1 MSFTLNTFQF
11 NRGVATCPTNG
22 GGVGTVI
29 HGYKST
35 DSLGTIVIPG
45 YFPDNIDGSTDK
57 VFAGDLLLIV
67 ASGTVTMHEIT
78 QVAPFTIGSDLF
90 NGAGSPLVV
99 APPVPATDANALQV
113 IGTTAQLEIADATH
127 PGIITIV
134 DQVFTGIKQFI
145 SGVKFMTFGGT
156 PTTLNYYEEYKHL
169 TTFTNGA
176 ETSNAVTLRLVRVG
190 NVITLYSSEIIATA
204 AQGAPGI
211 AFVMDTP
218 LPARFCPGDFVNGF
232 WKVTNGGINKTGL
245 MQAQSTGVVEIYND
259 VDQTTA
265 YTVAQISQARRGF
278 ISYTTGF

>member
-35 DSLGTIVIPG
+35 DSLGTIIVPG

-67 ASGTVTMHEIT
+67 ASGTVTIHEIT
-78 QVAPFTIGSDLF
+78 AVAPFTIGSDLF

-99 APPVPATDANALQV
+99 APPVAATDANALQV

-127 PGIITIV
+127 PGIVTIF

-145 SGVKFMTFGGT
+145 SGVQFMTFGGT
-156 PTTLNYYEEYKHL
+156 PATLNYYEEYTHN

-176 ETSNAVTLRLVRVG
+176 EVSAAFNIKIIRIGSLVTIY
-190 NVITLYSSEIIATA
+190 NPSIITTA
-204 AQGAPGI
+204 AQGAPG
-211 AFVMDTP
+211 ASFEMNTV
-218 LPARFCPGDFVNGF
+218 LPARFRPPDFANAWCRVA
-232 WKVTNGGINKTGL
+232 NGGVFKEGFIQVDPAGAL
-245 MQAQSTGVVEIYND
+245 HIFND
-259 VDQTTA
+259 IDSVTPYTA
-265 YTVAQISQARRGF
+265 AQISEVRRGS
-278 ISYTTGF
+278 ITYTIGF